1 MQQSLP
7 RPRDDFK
14 AGRDGEWMG
23 HAQQPEKR
31 KEQEPETTRS
41 SLSGAMYQAVQADE
55 QDVSAVFGQIKVF
68 PPKP

>member
-1 MQQSLP
+1 
-7 RPRDDFK
+7 
-14 AGRDGEWMG
+14 MG